1 MIARALSLALAF
13 CLPLAAR
20 GLEPEKPNP
29 MRYVVAYSAADG
41 VEIVESSP
49 EGPFHL
55 RVVGGD
61 PRRLS
66 TEQGQ
71 LWVPVGEHMYQL
83 VITTR
88 DEVMPGVKKQP
99 DDRTLLAA
107 HAAWECKDHNE
118 ILHLTQTAQPEFQ
131 DIAGR
136 TWCHWTYDLLSLA
149 KDRPKEA
156 GDGPGPQTQHLLTT
170 VLGRKIVVL
179 IGTTLVGQKEDDTH
193 AGLVAAARTFVVLPK
208 PLTQPQ
214 IKELCSQKQP

>member
-29 MRYVVAYSAADG
+29 MRYVVAYSAEGG
-41 VEIVESSP
+41 VEIVENSP

-55 RVVGGD
+55 RIVGGD

-88 DEVMPGVKKQP
+88 DEVMPGV
-99 DDRTLLAA
+99 
-107 HAAWECKDHNE
+107 
-118 ILHLTQTAQPEFQ
+118 
-131 DIAGR
+131 
-136 TWCHWTYDLLSLA
+136 
-149 KDRPKEA
+149 
-156 GDGPGPQTQHLLTT
+156 
-170 VLGRKIVVL
+170 
-179 IGTTLVGQKEDDTH
+179 
-193 AGLVAAARTFVVLPK
+193 
-208 PLTQPQ
+208 
-214 IKELCSQKQP
+214 